1 MHRDLWK
8 LVQEKVVAFE
18 KELDKA
24 SELFRET
31 AGLLQSVPGIGPIAL
46 TSGYHNMRA

>member
-24 SELFRET
+24 SDVFRET
-31 AGLLQSVPGIGPIAL
+31 AGLLQSILGIGPITS
-46 TSGYHNMRA
+46 TSGYHNMQA